1 MLSHLRIIG
10 TSMVWFN
17 NEESNVVN
25 RGNVNALNVDARASH
40 KKHQVH
46 MMTAGFTGNVA
57 TP

>member
-1 MLSHLRIIG
+1 
-10 TSMVWFN
+10 MVWFN
-17 NEESNVVN
+17 NEESTVVN

-46 MMTAGFTGNVA
+46 MMTAGFAGNVA